1 MNSFSKIVCRIQDRC
16 IKSFVLTFYLLHIM
30 SEESKNELESTQSFT
45 IMTTKRSKHLKIN
58 LSEETQDPHTE
69 NYRMK
74 EIKTLIKGEDV

>member
-1 MNSFSKIVCRIQDRC
+1 
-16 IKSFVLTFYLLHIM
+16 M